1 VNIAIEKCPAFHDE
15 RGDLIQFV
23 TDRLL
28 QKSGVSF
35 GQIYLLTFNGKNI
48 VRGNHY
54 HNHSSEMFCLI
65 SGSVEMHFADVASGE
80 KMQRIFT
87 ADDNEFFR
95 VAIGEKIAHAIKS
108 ISEFAVMVSFSSKE
122 FDVNETD
129 KIQYRLL

>member
-1 VNIAIEKCPAFHDE
+1 MNITIEKCPAFHDN

-28 QKSGVSF
+28 QKNGIPF

-54 HNHSSEMFCLI
+54 HNHSSEIFCLI
-65 SGSVEMHFADVASGE
+65 SGSVEMRFEDIVSRE
-80 KMQRIFT
+80 QMQKIFT

-95 VAIGEKIAHAIKS
+95 VSIGEKIAHTIKS

-129 KIQYRLL
+129 KIPYHLL

>member
-1 VNIAIEKCPAFHDE
+1 VNISIEKCPAFHDE

-28 QKSGVSF
+28 QTNGVSF

-54 HNHSSEMFCLI
+54 HNHSSEIFCLI
-65 SGSVEMHFADVASGE
+65 SGSVEMHFVDVNSGE
-80 KMQRIFT
+80 QMQKIFT
-87 ADDNEFFR
+87 ANDNEFFR

-129 KIQYRLL
+129 KIKYHLL